1 MIATFT
7 GLVEPI
13 GAFIGVAIVGVAK
26 FFLGFGMA
34 FAAGAMIFVVSD
46 EIIPETH
53 GKAHAR
59 QVTFGIIIGFVIM
72 MFLDNFIE
80 PVLESLI

>member
-1 MIATFT
+1 MNQPQIWF
-7 GLVEPI
+7 
-13 GAFIGVAIVGVAK
+13 FAISF

-34 FAAGAMIFVVSD
+34 FAAGAMIFVVVD

-53 GKAHAR
+53 GKEHAR
-59 QVTFGIIIGFVIM
+59 LVTFGVIFGFVIM

-80 PVLESLI
+80 PILSNFIGPVT

>member
-1 MIATFT
+1 MYSKFWRCNQRQLLQQKQAQ
-7 GLVEPI
+7 
-13 GAFIGVAIVGVAK
+13 

-34 FAAGAMIFVVSD
+34 FAAGAMIFVVVD

-53 GKAHAR
+53 GKEYAR
-59 QVTFGIIIGFVIM
+59 LVTFGVIIGFVIM

-80 PVLESLI
+80 PILSNLIGPVT